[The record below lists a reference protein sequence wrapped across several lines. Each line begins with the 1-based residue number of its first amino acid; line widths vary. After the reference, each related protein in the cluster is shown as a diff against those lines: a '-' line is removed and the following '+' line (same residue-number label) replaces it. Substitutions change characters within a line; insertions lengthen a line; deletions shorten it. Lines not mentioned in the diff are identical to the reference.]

1 MSTRRERRDLR
12 RSLRSKI
19 RVVDLI
25 DETLAGIFA
34 RPARAALTTLGTVLG
49 LASLVATLGI
59 SRTAGNQIVE
69 RFDEM
74 QATQVTVRVRSSGN
88 DQSNRR
94 QAGVALP
101 WNAEDRLLPLN
112 GVVAVGAVA
121 DVPSTGSVRT
131 VPVIDP
137 SGDFEHTVP
146 VLAGSPG
153 LGEALRVHLRSGRW
167 FDEGH
172 VERADPVAI
181 IGADLAE
188 ELGITDVSRQP
199 SMYLGDG
206 LLVVIGIVDESPR
219 DRGLL
224 GSILIPSS
232 VAEERFGV
240 ALPERIVIETD
251 LGAAQQVAG
260 QARIALNPNGPET
273 LTATAPPTLDRA
285 RDDVERDVNGLFLL
299 LGVISL
305 IVGAIGIANVT
316 LVTVMERTGEI
327 GLRRALGARRRHIAA
342 QFLCE
347 SAAMGLVGGIVGA
360 SVGIVVVVAV
370 SASRDWTP
378 LLDAWLPFAAP
389 PAGAL
394 VGLIAGLYPSL
405 RAARMEPVEA
415 LRTSL

>member
-1 MSTRRERRDLR
+1 MSRRRRDGGVR
-12 RSLRSKI
+12 RSKI
-19 RVVDLI
+19 RLRDLL

-88 DQSNRR
+88 NNSDQR
-94 QAGVALP
+94 QTGIALP
-101 WNAEDRLLPLN
+101 WNAEERLMPLN

-121 DVPSTGSVRT
+121 DVANTGSVRT
-131 VPVIDP
+131 VPVIDT
-137 SGDFEHTVP
+137 SGEFEHTVP
-146 VLAGSPG
+146 VLATSAG
-153 LGEALRVHLRSGRW
+153 LLDALRGHISSGRW
-167 FDEGH
+167 FDQGH
-172 VERADPVAI
+172 VDRADPVAV
-181 IGADLAE
+181 IGRQLAD
-188 ELGITDVSRQP
+188 ELGIVDVSRQP
-199 SMYLGDG
+199 AIFLGDES
-206 LLVVIGIVDESPR
+206 LVVIGIVDQSPR

-224 GSILIPSS
+224 GSIMIPSS
-232 VAEERFGV
+232 VADDRYDV
-240 ALPERIVIETD
+240 DRPDRIVVETA
-251 LGAAQQVAG
+251 LGAAQQIAA
-260 QARIALNPNGPET
+260 QAPIALNPNVPET
-273 LTATAPPTLDRA
+273 LTATAPPSLTSA
-285 RDDVERDVNGLFLL
+285 RDDIQQDVNGLFLL

-305 IVGAIGIANVT
+305 VVGAIGIANVT

-327 GLRRALGARRRHIAA
+327 GLRRAMGARRRHIAA

-360 SVGIVVVVAV
+360 SVGLIVVVVV

-389 PAGAL
+389 PVGAL